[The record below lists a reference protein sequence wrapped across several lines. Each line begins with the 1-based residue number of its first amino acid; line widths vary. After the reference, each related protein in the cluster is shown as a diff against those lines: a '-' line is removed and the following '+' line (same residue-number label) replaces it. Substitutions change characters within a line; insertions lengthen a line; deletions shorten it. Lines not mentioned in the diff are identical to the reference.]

1 LNKTLTITLCALVS
15 LSNHAHGAAYAL
27 PPRDEA
33 RFAGAPAS
41 IDDSELRNHQGY
53 QKWKKALMETQS
65 GRALLAKWNAL
76 ALTVHIAMGE
86 PSGGPAGATTTD
98 FIFDRGKLIS
108 AKILLGHDFAK
119 CAPLNV
125 ADYPVLSSLSD
136 DGHDINREVRAV
148 AFLMH
153 EFGHVEFARMG
164 GVAFQRQNQLLREH
178 NAGYANFGFD
188 WFKRPEYRRLVAE
201 LGIAPLELS
210 RQREVGADAF
220 AIAVIQDYFGGKMP
234 ATVRHAIQ
242 RYREA
247 FPLSF
252 AVAETQRRFASD
264 LDAELPK
271 VSFEAWFER
280 VVGPDAGVIWQLS
293 ECGERGEDSLAR
305 TGDIP
310 ACVESNA
317 MLRDGR
323 RVILMTAVGTFKKGV
338 VGAPRFD
345 FGVIEQRGELFSIR
359 RLRDLPKQLS
369 APEGLMRKPSVKL
382 PDLLPLEVRLA
393 VNSATAAP
401 PEVWS
406 DGDLGQA
413 VTSEFEDLPPPTG
426 PPARPKTA
434 SAVEIVE
441 GLKILGSVSWGGVIS
456 KAQPRY
462 PPGAKRFNIS
472 GPVDVQ
478 VTISESGRVIEAK
491 ATSGHPL
498 LRGAAEEAARQW
510 VFRPATLKGLPVQTQ
525 IVLTFDF
532 KAPK

>member
-1 LNKTLTITLCALVS
+1 LNKRITIPFLCALAT
-15 LSNHAHGAAYAL
+15 LSNNTHISAYEF

-33 RFAGAPAS
+33 RFAGALAS

-65 GRALLAKWNAL
+65 GLALLAKWDDR

-86 PSGGPAGATTTD
+86 NSGGPAGATTTD

-108 AKILLGHDFAK
+108 AKIVLGKDLAK
-119 CAPLNV
+119 RAPLNV

-136 DGHDINREVRAV
+136 DGHNVNREVRGL
-148 AFLMH
+148 AFLAH

-201 LGIAPLELS
+201 LGVAPLELR

-220 AIAVIQDYFGGKMP
+220 AIPVIQDYFGGKMP
-234 ATVRHAIQ
+234 ATVRQAIQ

-247 FPLSF
+247 YPLSF
-252 AVAETQRRFASD
+252 TVAETQRRFASD

-271 VSFEAWFER
+271 VSFADWFER
-280 VVGPDAGVIWQLS
+280 VVGQGAGIVWQLS
-293 ECGERGEDSLAR
+293 ECGERGEDSLNA
-305 TGDIP
+305 TGDIR
-310 ACVESNA
+310 ACVEANA
-317 MLRDGR
+317 MLPDGR

-345 FGVIEQRGELFSIR
+345 FGVIEQRGGELFSVR
-359 RLRDLPKQLS
+359 RLRDLPGQLS
-369 APEGLMRKPSVKL
+369 NPNRLTLTREQLVKL
-382 PDLLPLEVRLA
+382 PDLHFPEVRLA
-393 VNSATAAP
+393 AAAP
-401 PEVWS
+401 PAVWS
-406 DGDLGQA
+406 EGDFGQ
-413 VTSEFEDLPPPTG
+413 VSISEAEDLSPPPA
-426 PPARPKTA
+426 PLRLKPAG
-434 SAVEIVE
+434 EITE
-441 GLKILGSVSWGGVIS
+441 KLKVLGAVSWGGVIS

-462 PPGAKRFNIS
+462 PPSAKKYNIS
-472 GPVDVQ
+472 GPVDVE
-478 VTISESGRVIEAK
+478 VTISEAGRVTEAK
-491 ATSGHPL
+491 AVSGHPL

-510 VFRPATLKGLPVQTQ
+510 VFRPATLKGVPVQTQ
-525 IVLTFDF
+525 IVLTFVF
-532 KAPK
+532 KAPQ